1 MNKKTFLIYLRMP
14 VRMPRARQG
23 YGGRSPSDSV
33 PINQAKC
40 GRTNFASNYQL
51 AQYFIALGIC
61 INHVKSIEILIK
73 ALQIAKFTTKPIL
86 LHELG

>member
-1 MNKKTFLIYLRMP
+1 MP

-61 INHVKSIEILIK
+61 ITVSYTHLTLPTK
-73 ALQIAKFTTKPIL
+73 A
-86 LHELG
+86 